1 MAWILVFITITASG
15 PEIKEIDLFQSIND
29 CFFARQALIVERGG
43 IEYFPVNEQ
52 AVCISTD
59 II

>member
-15 PEIKEIDLFQSIND
+15 PEIKEIDLFQTMEE
-29 CFFARQALIVERGG
+29 CFYARQSLIIERGG
-43 IEYFPVNEQ
+43 MEYFPINEQ
-52 AVCISTD
+52 AVCVSTD

>member
-15 PEIKEIDLFQSIND
+15 PEIKEIDLFQTINE

-52 AVCISTD
+52 AVCINTD